1 MNSVIEGIVLKT
13 RARFVGASLAALGVA
28 ACAAHAQPVA
38 PSAGPA
44 APAPIAATSAGPA
57 AASSAQ
63 LGAAPAASATA
74 PAASVAKQYPMC
86 GGQHLA
92 QPAEVKR
99 SGATAVQLAP
109 AFLDE
114 MTACSSE
121 ATVPKDV
128 IARAT
133 DGTIDA
139 KGDCVFAS
147 VGVSCHYHSG
157 SEFVTTSAKAQTA
170 GQGELHCIFPS
181 DDPKS
186 PHVFGA
192 HLTCD
197 DPARGKPAE
206 QSRAPKLG
214 ASCSVAL
221 LQQLER
227 CTGSL
232 CCDDGTL
239 TNQISELVR
248 DGKNDIR
255 PDFRICRQ
263 PLPLDCSLLDN
274 LSAHS
279 ANSPALGGV
288 GKAVF
293 GVALAKTRIAKA
305 PAEKQKASAV
315 LQ

>member
-1 MNSVIEGIVLKT
+1 MPIALKIV
-13 RARFVGASLAALGVA
+13 ASTLGLLSLTG
-28 ACAAHAQPVA
+28 CGKEPEQA
-38 PSAGPA
+38 PPA
-44 APAPIAATSAGPA
+44 APTVAPAVPASAPPV
-57 AASSAQ
+57 AQ
-63 LGAAPAASATA
+63 APAASATPPPA
-74 PAASVAKQYPMC
+74 PVAKEYPMC

-92 QPAEVKR
+92 QPATVGR
-99 SGATAVQLAP
+99 SGVASVQLAP

-114 MTACSSE
+114 MTACRPES
-121 ATVPKDV
+121 AVPKDV

-157 SEFVTTSAKAQTA
+157 SEFVTMGTKAQTA

-181 DDPKS
+181 DEPSS

-192 HLTCD
+192 HLTCS

-206 QSRAPKLG
+206 HESHTAKTG

-221 LQQLER
+221 LQQLEH
-227 CTGSL
+227 CTSSL

-239 TNQISELVR
+239 TNQISDLVR

-255 PDFRICRQ
+255 PDFRICQ
-263 PLPLDCSLLDN
+263 EALPVDCSLLEN
-274 LSAHS
+274 MSPHP
-279 ANSPALGGV
+279 ANSPALGGI
-288 GKAVF
+288 GKPVF
-293 GVALAKTRIAKA
+293 GAGAVKKEGAAKA
-305 PAEKQKASAV
+305 SSEKSKASGTPK
-315 LQ
+315 